1 LVEFIVVNVEDEVD
15 YSCFSNKNK
24 LDEVSTSSRRSSKS
38 TNINYK
44 NRSFN
49 FKIPSC
55 NIRRIDVL
63 LASKGSNTNNTL
75 FSVRSHIKDNIRA
88 GDTVMGYDFT
98 AINLEGE
105 IEGIIQN
112 SDKVPDVIL
121 VKRKFKRGKR
131 IWKLKHI
138 EKEDGNKVKQSKM
151 QIENEAN
158 QYEEF
163 LKDIEEDKPMRKL
176 MNIYKDEAA
185 IKELENQFCTLQVD
199 DENPNVND
207 PDIDIKVE
215 DMLDELTIHDNKAIK
230 YSLPLV
236 DMQYEDKGRK
246 GKKLK
251 IVKDLPFNPPN
262 KNLAQVEKMEP
273 IKRKRSGEA
282 DEIDEEAADEA

>member
-1 LVEFIVVNVEDEVD
+1 
-15 YSCFSNKNK
+15 
-24 LDEVSTSSRRSSKS
+24 
-38 TNINYK
+38 
-44 NRSFN
+44 
-49 FKIPSC
+49 
-55 NIRRIDVL
+55 
-63 LASKGSNTNNTL
+63 
-75 FSVRSHIKDNIRA
+75 
-88 GDTVMGYDFT
+88 MGYDFT

-236 DMQYEDKGRK
+236 DMQYLSR
-246 GKKLK
+246 
-251 IVKDLPFNPPN
+251 IPH
-262 KNLAQVEKMEP
+262 
-273 IKRKRSGEA
+273 
-282 DEIDEEAADEA
+282 ID